1 MTTVTQEPNTQ
12 PPVVAWIRAL
22 HDRLLKAEILA
33 SAGRVHPVVDMPDA
47 FRGCLKSRYDGR
59 EG

>member
-12 PPVVAWIRAL
+12 PPIVARIRAL

-33 SAGRVHPVVDMPDA
+33 SRRKNPPG
-47 FRGCLKSRYDGR
+47 S
-59 EG
+59 